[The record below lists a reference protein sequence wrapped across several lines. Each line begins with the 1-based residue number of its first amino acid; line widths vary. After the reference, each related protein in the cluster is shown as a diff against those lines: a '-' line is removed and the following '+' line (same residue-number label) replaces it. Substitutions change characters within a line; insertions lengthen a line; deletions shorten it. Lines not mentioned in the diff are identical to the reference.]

1 MMLRWGLPKL
11 ILTWT
16 AILTLGISG
25 CAEPPVPKPRGYY
38 RIAYPGH
45 NFASYQHACGFSLD
59 IPVHSKIERIEK
71 EASSVSDASPCWFNC
86 AMPRFNAKVH
96 CTYIPLESKNQFNAL
111 VEDAYQMVFTHEMKA
126 TGITTQAFEF
136 PERAVSG
143 LMYRLS
149 GPVASS
155 VQFFATD
162 SARHFLRG
170 SLYFNHAP
178 NPDSL
183 KPTLDHVEQD
193 IVRMIESLQWN
204 PQEILPFHDI

>member
-1 MMLRWGLPKL
+1 MMIRWGLFSR

-16 AILTLGISG
+16 VFLVLGCSG
-25 CAEPPVPKPRGYY
+25 CAEPPVPKPRGYH
-38 RIAYPGH
+38 RIEFPDH
-45 NFASYQHACGFSLD
+45 NFASYQHACGFSFD
-59 IPVHSKIERIEK
+59 VPVYSKIERIEK
-71 EASSVSDASPCWFNC
+71 QTSKAKDGSPCWFNC

-96 CTYIPLESKNQFNAL
+96 CTYIPLESRTQFNAL
-111 VEDAYQMVFTHEMKA
+111 VEDAHQMVFTHEMKA

-136 PERAVSG
+136 PEHAVSG

-162 SARHFLRG
+162 STSHFLRG
-170 SLYFNHAP
+170 SLYFDHVP

-204 PQEILPFHDI
+204 PQENPSRP